1 MKKMKLFYGVLIGLM
16 ILSSCSNND
25 SNSETDADSISI
37 VGNWKPIK
45 RVTIC
50 STGSQESENFDSC
63 VQNGKL
69 TYEANGNFNEDTYSL
84 NNSSNCNLVIQ
95 ENGTWKIENDKLNI
109 EYSDDN
115 AFGEVPFFELSENIL
130 RIGEYTNSGSCDGG
144 NLESH
149 YYFEYERIQ

>member
-25 SNSETDADSISI
+25 SNSETNVDSISI
-37 VGNWKPIK
+37 VGIWKPIK

-50 STGSQESENFDSC
+50 STGNQESENFDSC

-69 TYEANGNFNEDTYSL
+69 IYEANGNFNEDTYSL
-84 NNSSNCNLVIQ
+84 NNSNACNLVTQ
-95 ENGTWKIENDKLNI
+95 ENGTWRIENDKLNI
-109 EYSDDN
+109 KYSDDN
-115 AFGEVPFFELSENIL
+115 AFEEVPFFELSENIL
-130 RIGEYTNSGSCDGG
+130 RIGEYTNSGSCDDG